1 MEWQLQ
7 PSSKEFRF
15 MHLVYIALGS
25 NLGNRSGNLI
35 AAIQYLG
42 PEVRV
47 KKCSAVYETPPW
59 GYEDQPKFL
68 NQVLEV
74 ETDLAPGDLLDHVKK
89 IESDVG
95 REVSFRYGPR
105 SIDID
110 ILFFDDLVIDSPPLC
125 IPHAR
130 IPERAFVLVPLAD
143 IAPNYQHPALDM
155 TVESLLG
162 MVDQKG
168 IQFFSSG
175 GCPGENE

>member
-1 MEWQLQ
+1 MEWQLL
-7 PSSKEFRF
+7 PLSREFNF
-15 MHLVYIALGS
+15 MHLIYLALGS

-35 AAIQYLG
+35 AAIQHLE
-42 PEVRV
+42 PDVRV

-74 ETDLAPGDLLDHVKK
+74 ETEFAPGALLEHVKN

-130 IPERAFVLVPLAD
+130 IPERAFVLVPLAE
-143 IAPNYQHPALDM
+143 IAPDYHHPVLGM
-155 TVESLLG
+155 TVENLLD
-162 MVDQKG
+162 MVDKKG

>member
-1 MEWQLQ
+1 MECQLQ
-7 PSSKEFRF
+7 PSSKEYRF
-15 MHLVYIALGS
+15 MHLVYLALGS

-35 AAIQYLG
+35 SAIQFLE
-42 PEVRV
+42 PEIRV
-47 KKCSAVYETPPW
+47 KTCSPVYETPPW

-74 ETDLAPGDLLDHVKK
+74 ETELAPGALLEHVKN

-130 IPERAFVLVPLAD
+130 IPERAFVLVPLAE
-143 IAPNYQHPALDM
+143 IAPDYHHPVLGM

-162 MVDQKG
+162 MVDKKG

>member
-1 MEWQLQ
+1 
-7 PSSKEFRF
+7 

-35 AAIQYLG
+35 AAIQHLE
-42 PEVRV
+42 PDVRV

-110 ILFFDDLVIDSPPLC
+110 ILFLMIW
-125 IPHAR
+125 
-130 IPERAFVLVPLAD
+130 
-143 IAPNYQHPALDM
+143 
-155 TVESLLG
+155 
-162 MVDQKG
+162 
-168 IQFFSSG
+168 
-175 GCPGENE
+175 